1 MRCGTR
7 FTDLLV
13 PSHFFVWKSVAEKV
27 DRLEGNRG
35 NCLGAGEW
43 CQDCLFGLLGQRQQQ
58 VVVGVRR
65 RVLIHQEQKV

>member
-1 MRCGTR
+1 M
-7 FTDLLV
+7 
-13 PSHFFVWKSVAEKV
+13 AEKV
-27 DRLEGNRG
+27 DGLEGNRG

-58 VVVGVRR
+58 VVLGVRR